1 NALGL
6 VTQGQGETEGDLKRK
21 MIKIAQAVREANLR
35 SENMQSD
42 KNLWASLS
50 KSKMERLRS
59 SHAGKLKRMLMEI
72 DPALR
77 DHMDV
82 EWNAGSLWLRGVLL
96 GSATRGKPVGA
107 TIAEGKVP
115 QAWVDLTTA
124 GRVIGCS
131 ESDLRDRWS
140 NLMDYCPERAGE
152 LQAQPLKFVSWNIGG
167 KPVQDALTAIKVDE
181 RYTLVQF
188 RDDLRQWRGNGIL
201 FDSDQFVCLRRK
213 ANHVGV
219 WARLRHVAT
228 QVEVWVGSARL
239 STGVTDDITA
249 GEVQEL
255 LASNPQLVV
264 FMADFNTRMAW
275 SRGGGRGCFRPTTGR
290 ADNLLAEIEGR
301 GLQFCPPSEEQ
312 WDTPISRPRRAGAKG
327 RQIDGV
333 AISGAPLPC
342 ISIEERSYTQIGG
355 DHDRVSLKLEIA
367 GKGRGPQIIAT
378 GPRIVT
384 GSLPSLGE
392 VDQDVLMKLARDRT
406 KPKPGTRYQDPPEVK
421 QMYREAKRHGGE
433 ARWKAAHKARR
444 QAHDQW
450 QRDKLERASQR
461 SWKDYKDLK
470 QTQSGTTWAVHMSEE
485 AFAAGKDPQQ
495 WTISHFKALFTDA
508 SGRALPSWSRGRP
521 ESNPFSME
529 ELELAVQ
536 NGKKGKAVGMDL
548 TSFELL
554 KSLMQD
560 DQTAK
565 ALLRWM
571 EDIRQGRPIPP
582 QWLQTIVTLLPKT
595 PSPSGPGELRPISL
609 GSAVGKVYGTMLL
622 RRTRAAIQPIG
633 PEQCSHSGRQTA
645 DYVYTAIRSFQLDTE
660 WRWGLHWVK
669 LDISKAFDSLDRV
682 KALTHLQKALPENMH
697 LEFESWRRL
706 LMPGTAVIRTP
717 WGEQSI
723 GQTRGIRQGAVESP
737 WLFSLAM
744 ELALSEAQ
752 AHAEWPSTIGAAPDL
767 CITDLLFM
775 DDSLLWSGSQR
786 DLKKKYDI
794 LSGTLAEWG
803 LMVNPKKTAYYASPH
818 ATEQGPLLL
827 DKVAVK
833 SRESLEVMGIALS
846 VPLKPAGLM
855 DAALAKAR
863 KKYFASRDM
872 LECRT
877 PLKERLKL
885 FSSTVAGAALW
896 YSAAAPP
903 SPQGMGAV
911 NSLQLEL
918 VARMAGFRRRSSE
931 TWLEYHTRSRRA
943 ARQILVNHQSPRW
956 STIWLQRYWGY
967 KGHIARAAR
976 RTKPPASSLID
987 SFRTYPWWRQ
997 QQRMTTG
1004 LRHPA
1009 SFYPYLSNDE
1019 LRLNRAAAREDWR
1032 QLATDPQ
1039 AWKQA
1044 EAEWIR
1050 RSLDHR
1056 PTVSPSMPMMT
1067 TFVMNMFMVLY
1078 TIEAGSRWTQED
1090 QYDLAN
1096 GEMQSCRVQSHEDH
1110 RDPLFYSTMT
1120 EGAYR
1125 ISRPGRE
1132 LNSQDNMHNRAMMKM
1147 HDGRGGLPD
1156 GDEGGSTVQ
1165 AWKLTLDGQ
1174 DRALIYESNRGTLPR
1189 QLETEAKRRDQLL
1202 NYERHRDLLFY
1213 PTKTE
1218 GAYQNTHPD
1227 YELNFRGTIQNQD
1240 VITARE
1246 M

>member
-1 NALGL
+1 MQRGSTHPPKAPTHVQTGP
-6 VTQGQGETEGDLKRK
+6 EGAD
-21 MIKIAQAVREANLR
+21 ELR
-35 SENMQSD
+35 VQS
-42 KNLWASLS
+42 
-50 KSKMERLRS
+50 
-59 SHAGKLKRMLMEI
+59 
-72 DPALR
+72 
-77 DHMDV
+77 
-82 EWNAGSLWLRGVLL
+82 
-96 GSATRGKPVGA
+96 
-107 TIAEGKVP
+107 
-115 QAWVDLTTA
+115 
-124 GRVIGCS
+124 
-131 ESDLRDRWS
+131 
-140 NLMDYCPERAGE
+140 
-152 LQAQPLKFVSWNIGG
+152 LQFVSWNIGG
-167 KPVQDALTAIKVDE
+167 KPVQDALTAIKVVQSLSDTVICFQELPRTQAGWQTTKVDE

-219 WARLRHVAT
+219 WVRLRHVET
-228 QVEVWVGSARL
+228 QAEAWVGSARL
-239 STGVTDDITA
+239 STGVTDDVTA
-249 GEVQEL
+249 EEVQEL
-255 LASNPQLVV
+255 LALRPPSPQLVIL
-264 FMADFNTRMAW
+264 MADFNTRMAW
-275 SRGGGRGCFRPTTGR
+275 SRGGGSRGCFRPTSGR
-290 ADNLLAEIEGR
+290 ADNLLAEVEGK
-301 GLQFCPPSEEQ
+301 GLQLCPPGENQ
-312 WDTPISRPRRAGAKG
+312 WDTPTSRPRRAGARG
-327 RQIDGV
+327 RQIDGA
-333 AISGAPLPC
+333 AIAGAPLTC
-342 ISIEERSYTQIGG
+342 ISIDEKSYAQIGG
-355 DHDRVSLKLEIA
+355 DHDRISLKLEIS
-367 GKGRGPQIIAT
+367 GRKGGPQTVAT

-384 GSLPSLGE
+384 GSLPSLTE
-392 VDQDVLMKLARDRT
+392 VDQDILMQLAKQHT

-421 QMYREAKRHGGE
+421 RMYREAKRQGGE
-433 ARWKAAHKARR
+433 AKWKAAHKARR

-450 QRDKLERASQR
+450 QKAKLERASQR
-461 SWKDYKDLK
+461 NWKDYRDLK
-470 QTQSGTTWAVHMSEE
+470 QQQSGTTWAVHMSEE

-495 WTISHFKALFTDA
+495 WTISHFRAIFTDT
-508 SGRALPSWSRGRP
+508 SCRELPKWSRGRP
-521 ESNPFSME
+521 ASNPFDME

-595 PSPSGPGELRPISL
+595 PSPNGPRELRPISL

-682 KALTHLQKALPENMH
+682 KALTHLHQALPEHMH

-723 GQTRGIRQGAVESP
+723 AQTRGIRQGAVESP

-744 ELALSEAQ
+744 ELALNAAQ
-752 AHAEWPSTIGAAPDL
+752 KHAEWPGTIGAAPDL

-794 LSGTLAEWG
+794 LSCALAEWG

-818 ATEQGPLLL
+818 ATERGPLMLG
-827 DKVAVK
+827 KIEVK

-896 YSAAAPP
+896 YSSAAPP

-918 VARMAGFRRRSSE
+918 VARMAGFRRRSNE

-967 KGHIARAAR
+967 KGHIARAAH
-976 RTKPPASSLID
+976 RTQPPASSLID
-987 SFRTYPWWRQ
+987 GFRTYPWWRQ
-997 QQRMTTG
+997 QQRMTHG

-1032 QLATDPQ
+1032 QLAMDPQ

-1050 RSLDHR
+1050 REDIAW
-1056 PTVSPSMPMMT
+1056 T
-1067 TFVMNMFMVLY
+1067 T
-1078 TIEAGSRWTQED
+1078 G
-1090 QYDLAN
+1090 
-1096 GEMQSCRVQSHEDH
+1096 
-1110 RDPLFYSTMT
+1110 
-1120 EGAYR
+1120 
-1125 ISRPGRE
+1125 
-1132 LNSQDNMHNRAMMKM
+1132 
-1147 HDGRGGLPD
+1147 
-1156 GDEGGSTVQ
+1156 
-1165 AWKLTLDGQ
+1165 
-1174 DRALIYESNRGTLPR
+1174 R
-1189 QLETEAKRRDQLL
+1189 QLALTGEVHIPPNPNHPHALVG
-1202 NYERHRDLLFY
+1202 
-1213 PTKTE
+1213 E
-1218 GAYQNTHPD
+1218 G
-1227 YELNFRGTIQNQD
+1227 E
-1240 VITARE
+1240 
-1246 M
+1246 